1 MNRQS
6 HRRHARPPCAR
17 GQSAVEYLVV
27 VSLLAL
33 ALVVGPESALERV
46 FRAFADQYTK
56 FSYAMSRP

>member
-1 MNRQS
+1 MKLHAVPGQ
-6 HRRHARPPCAR
+6 RRRSSSC

-46 FRAFADQYTK
+46 FRAFSDRYAQ